1 MKKIISV
8 LLSFLMF
15 ITSIFICNTI
25 TANAADTANE
35 NYIVCEGYYI
45 RNKGSY
51 QIRLDIT
58 TNKARQMSAG
68 LYIFVEKLSILCYNK
83 RNIKDLDGKYG
94 F

>member
-58 TNKARQMSAG
+58 LLIKLGRCLPG
-68 LYIFVEKLSILCYNK
+68 FIFL
-83 RNIKDLDGKYG
+83 
-94 F
+94 